1 MSDPAKD
8 VDVWQ
13 RTESGRIQLIRLGGT
28 VVTGQQLRNALKLRS
43 TNVKFS
49 ITQSNVKITCFG
61 FGHGVGMSQYGANA
75 MAKEGHT
82 CEEILEHYFT
92 GAQVVQW
99 AG

>member
-43 TNVKFS
+43 TNVKF
-49 ITQSNVKITCFG
+49 QSRSRMLKSPASALGTA
-61 FGHGVGMSQYGANA
+61 SA
-75 MAKEGHT
+75 
-82 CEEILEHYFT
+82 
-92 GAQVVQW
+92 
-99 AG
+99 